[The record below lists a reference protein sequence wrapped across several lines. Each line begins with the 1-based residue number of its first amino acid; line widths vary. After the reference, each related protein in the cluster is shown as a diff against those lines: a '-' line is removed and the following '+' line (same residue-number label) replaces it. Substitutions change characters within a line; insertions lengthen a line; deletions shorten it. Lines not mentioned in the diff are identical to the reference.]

1 MMMTQRIDNVISSY
15 KCLVHRLPNTV
26 MAVFAEVTLPGSVY
40 KEQATDTVETTG
52 AVRENLAF
60 KDQSTS
66 S

>member
-1 MMMTQRIDNVISSY
+1 MDKDISSY
-15 KCLVHRLPNTV
+15 KSHVHRLPNTV
-26 MAVFAEVTLPGSVY
+26 TAVCAEVTLPRSVAN
-40 KEQATDTVETTG
+40 KQATDIVETTG